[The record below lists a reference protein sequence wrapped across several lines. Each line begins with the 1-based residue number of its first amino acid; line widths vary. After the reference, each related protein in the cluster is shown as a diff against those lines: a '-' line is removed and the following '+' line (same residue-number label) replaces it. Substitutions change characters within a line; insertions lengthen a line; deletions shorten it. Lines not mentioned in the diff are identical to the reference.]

1 MSQYLMPAEFVG
13 DRPANGEPHCGVSF
27 EMAMD
32 SLDDKRPAGVARL
45 EYGWARR
52 RSLRP
57 VRWAVLGGLATGL
70 VGYGY
75 WRSGLPPAPVVAPTA
90 VVASPAPAPATP
102 KVPEVDVDRVYREE
116 VVPLLDQFDARNR
129 AAAARAVTNMYERL
143 NGRRWGIKPF
153 VKDVGSWKTRFGVIG
168 RSTKDFWRKRVRK
181 APDAEAVRTY
191 VNDKFRHH
199 VLSEQALEA
208 DMGEVLK
215 QFREDLEASR
225 NQLYVQVR
233 LPLAKIKSPLATSD
247 ASYAQFE
254 ADVARRA
261 KDLSAHWATDTVVSG
276 LGSFV
281 SGWVAMDVAQGVT
294 SRVVVAIL
302 SRVGTQIAAETVA
315 AGGATA
321 AGAAAGGGGGSFAG
335 PAGTVI
341 GVGVG
346 IAVGAA
352 IDWWMS
358 ARFEEKMTLQLNGFF
373 DSVGRRLME
382 GTGQSPGLRV
392 ALYDA
397 VKLGGDSQRQA
408 VKAAFEEAKP

>member
-1 MSQYLMPAEFVG
+1 
-13 DRPANGEPHCGVSF
+13 
-27 EMAMD
+27 
-32 SLDDKRPAGVARL
+32 
-45 EYGWARR
+45 
-52 RSLRP
+52 
-57 VRWAVLGGLATGL
+57 
-70 VGYGY
+70 
-75 WRSGLPPAPVVAPTA
+75 
-90 VVASPAPAPATP
+90 
-102 KVPEVDVDRVYREE
+102 
-116 VVPLLDQFDARNR
+116 
-129 AAAARAVTNMYERL
+129 
-143 NGRRWGIKPF
+143 
-153 VKDVGSWKTRFGVIG
+153 
-168 RSTKDFWRKRVRK
+168 
-181 APDAEAVRTY
+181 
-191 VNDKFRHH
+191 
-199 VLSEQALEA
+199 
-208 DMGEVLK
+208 
-215 QFREDLEASR
+215 
-225 NQLYVQVR
+225 
-233 LPLAKIKSPLATSD
+233 
-247 ASYAQFE
+247 
-254 ADVARRA
+254 
-261 KDLSAHWATDTVVSG
+261 
-276 LGSFV
+276 
-281 SGWVAMDVAQGVT
+281 VT

>member
-1 MSQYLMPAEFVG
+1 VAAPVNLTP
-13 DRPANGEPHCGVSF
+13 PNGEADRGVSF
-27 EMAMD
+27 EMAMEP
-32 SLDDKRPAGVARL
+32 LHEKQAAGVPRL
-45 EYGWARR
+45 EYGRTARGSFR
-52 RSLRP
+52 A
-57 VRWAVLGGLATGL
+57 VRWAVLGALASGL

-75 WRSGLPPAPVVAPTA
+75 WRSMIPARAVMAPSKPAPVAQAPVAVAPQE
-90 VVASPAPAPATP
+90 
-102 KVPEVDVDRVYREE
+102 PEVDVDRVYREE

-181 APDAEAVRTY
+181 QPDTEAVRTY
-191 VNDKFRHH
+191 VNEKFRHH

-225 NQLYVQVR
+225 NRLYVEVR

-247 ASYAQFE
+247 ASYALFQG
-254 ADVARRA
+254 DVERRA
-261 KDLSAHWATDTVVSG
+261 KDLSAHWAADTVVSG

-341 GVGVG
+341 GLGVG

-352 IDWWMS
+352 VDWWMS
-358 ARFEEKMTLQLNGFF
+358 ERFEEKMTFQLNGFF
-373 DSVGRRLME
+373 DSVTHQLIE
-382 GTGQSPGLRV
+382 GSKQSPGLRI

-397 VKLGGDSQRQA
+397 VKLGGQSQRQA
-408 VKAAFEEAKP
+408 VKLAFEEAKP

>member
-1 MSQYLMPAEFVG
+1 L
-13 DRPANGEPHCGVSF
+13 ANGEPDRGVSI
-27 EMAMD
+27 EMAMHPFD
-32 SLDDKRPAGVARL
+32 EKQTAGVARL
-45 EYGWARR
+45 EYGRATR
-52 RSLRP
+52 RSL
-57 VRWAVLGGLATGL
+57 WAVRLAILGVLASGL

-75 WRSGLPPAPVVAPTA
+75 WRSILPTSPTVAPRPPVAAAPAPVLV
-90 VVASPAPAPATP
+90 TP
-102 KVPEVDVDRVYREE
+102 KEPVVDVDRVYREE

-168 RSTKDFWRKRVRK
+168 RSTKDFWRRRVRIE
-181 APDAEAVRTY
+181 PDAAAVRAY
-191 VNDKFRHH
+191 VIYKFRHH
-199 VLSEQALEA
+199 VLSEEALEA
-208 DMGEVLK
+208 DMGDVLK

-225 NQLYVQVR
+225 NRLYVEVR
-233 LPLAKIKSPLATSD
+233 LPLAKIKSPLAASD
-247 ASYAQFE
+247 ASYALFE
-254 ADVARRA
+254 RDIERRA
-261 KDLSAHWATDTVVSG
+261 KDLSANWATDTVVSG

-294 SRVVVAIL
+294 TRVVVAIL

-341 GVGVG
+341 GLGVG

-352 IDWWMS
+352 VDWWMS
-358 ARFEEKMTLQLNGFF
+358 DRFEEKMTFQLNGFF
-373 DSVGRRLME
+373 DSVAHQLVE
-382 GTGQSPGLRV
+382 GTPGSPGLRV

-397 VKLGGDSQRQA
+397 VKLGGESQRQA
-408 VKAAFEEAKP
+408 VKGAFEEVKP